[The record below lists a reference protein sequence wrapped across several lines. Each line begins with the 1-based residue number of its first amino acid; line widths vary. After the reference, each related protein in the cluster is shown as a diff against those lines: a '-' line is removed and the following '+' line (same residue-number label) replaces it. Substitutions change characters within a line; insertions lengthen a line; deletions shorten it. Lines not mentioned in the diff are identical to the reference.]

1 MRKRSAEEDHDEHG
15 HEEGP
20 TQFTN
25 QSQEFGLNL
34 NFDRESASHR
44 VVLNFASE
52 EIAIIG
58 EEAFLNPNK
67 SDEITAGYYFS
78 RDFASGLHVDFG
90 ARFDQVKRRGSL
102 TEHDDHEDHDEDHDE
117 DHEDEAGHE
126 DEGEHDEA
134 AETQQYKLDFLN
146 G

>member
-1 MRKRSAEEDHDEHG
+1 MIEQHSEAGHEEAGAEEDHDEHG

-25 QSQEFGLNL
+25 QSQEFGLKL
-34 NFDRESASHR
+34 NFDQESASHR

-52 EIAIIG
+52 DIAIIG

-102 TEHDDHEDHDEDHDE
+102 TEHDDHEDHGED
-117 DHEDEAGHE
+117 
-126 DEGEHDEA
+126 
-134 AETQQYKLDFLN
+134 QRRPR
-146 G
+146 